1 VQVKGE
7 ERYCASCRA
16 TIPRGAAWC
25 EKCGA
30 DAGDVFDGRMP
41 RRTAK
46 PGAGVGW
53 PVVLLVIAIAAGAWY
68 YREKIPGL
76 RTELP
81 RTDTGPVR
89 VVGQRPGGSRRA
101 GEAKLS
107 EAEAIITLRRY
118 VTAENRTKNECLA
131 IASRGS
137 SGTEY
142 SFDVVDSCRGMKLGR
157 WKVDGATGEVKR

>member
-1 VQVKGE
+1 MKGE

-16 TIPRGAAWC
+16 ELPHGAAWC

-41 RRTAK
+41 GRSAK
-46 PGAGVGW
+46 PGAGVWW

-68 YREKIPGL
+68 YREQIPGL

-107 EAEAIITLRRY
+107 EAEAIITLRRH
-118 VTAENRTKNECLA
+118 VTAENRTKNECIA
-131 IASRGS
+131 VASRGW